1 MVIGGYDS
9 DVVHDIN
16 RFRWYSCIE
25 SNAWILHIK
34 EIFIRN
40 TAIAFKDDKT
50 FLRAGLSL
58 YDDAI
63 YVKTDIMTNIYNVM
77 KGYQSGVTLTVDS

>member
-25 SNAWILHIK
+25 SNAWILNIK

-40 TAIAFKDDKT
+40 TAIAFKDDRT